1 MEASVP
7 SIPFNHHPNRAN
19 VKLARREWDLET
31 RKSKEMAS
39 KEAELEAKGCV
50 RV

>member
-1 MEASVP
+1 MHADK
-7 SIPFNHHPNRAN
+7 SIPAHDNNDDNNRAN

-39 KEAELEAKGCV
+39 KEAELEAKG
-50 RV
+50 